1 MSEPTTIQM
10 HVNPKLIEELAKL
23 EHDQWMEWASTL
35 MAKEQLSEARCERW
49 QKFMVPYAELPEE
62 VKEFDRVWA
71 RKSAAVILKYIL
83 LGKSTAPQSG
93 EGEPAQ
99 GAACGDAGAPEQG
112 NPGDQQ
118 PEGSAA

>member
-10 HVNPKLIEELAKL
+10 HVNPKLIEELSKL

-49 QKFMVPYAELPEE
+49 QKFMVPYSELPED
-62 VKEFDRVWA
+62 VKEFDRAWA
-71 RKSAAVILKYIL
+71 RKSAAVILKYLL
-83 LGKSTAPQSG
+83 LGKFTDAQSG

-118 PEGSAA
+118 SESSAA